1 MKFTMDIKLP
11 FRLPIKD
18 EYKFGSGYE
27 FGEFFSTFYSYK
39 KEVLIEDDP
48 PVLKYCTGIEMSFL
62 LKEGLYSTI
71 EKDELFR
78 SAVLNCLEYINRFI
92 DALRSCYGLDYIYN
106 ITIAD
111 LPEYLIIDLDGE
123 GCLYLTRPQEFLR
136 EEITLNSEG
145 MRIVGSTLAM
155 WDTYPDQFLVDKFF
169 DSAKS
174 HMYKEQM
181 LNAVIDLQTSFE
193 IYIRNTHRL
202 ILLKEGK
209 SREVIEKASTFP
221 FRNVIEQHIAA
232 ALDVDLNFINEGT
245 INQWYKSLYILRN
258 QIVHQGRVY
267 VSGNEAYEAYD
278 AYVAVRN
285 YLADCLV
292 EKGYLSENGKV
303 DLKLFEK
310 NIKGSINVNEIIRR
324 FQEEGLI
331 EDSNDNEKSEESN
344 PEVE

>member
-1 MKFTMDIKLP
+1 MKFTTDIKLP
-11 FRLPIKD
+11 FKLPIKD
-18 EYKFGSGYE
+18 EYQFGSGYE

-39 KEVLIEDDP
+39 KEVIIEDVP
-48 PVLKYCTGIEMSFL
+48 PLLKYCTSIEIRFL
-62 LKEGLYSTI
+62 PKEGLYSNI
-71 EKDELFR
+71 EKDELLR
-78 SAVLNCLEYINRFI
+78 SAVLNFLEYINRFI

-136 EEITLNSEG
+136 EEVTLNAES
-145 MRIVGSTLAM
+145 MRIVGSTLAT
-155 WDTYPDQFLVDKFF
+155 WDMYPDQFLVDKFF

-193 IYIRNTHRL
+193 IFIRNTHRL
-202 ILLKEGK
+202 ILLKEGE
-209 SREVIEKASTFP
+209 SQEEIERASSFP
-221 FRNVIEQHIAA
+221 FRNVIERHIAT
-232 ALDVDLNFINEGT
+232 ALSVDLNFVNEGL
-245 INQWYKSLYILRN
+245 INKWYKNLYVLRN
-258 QIVHQGRVY
+258 QIVHQGRVH
-267 VSGNEAYEAYD
+267 VSGNEVYDAYD

-292 EKGYLSENGKV
+292 EKGYLSEEGKV
-303 DLKLFEK
+303 DLELFEK
-310 NIKGSINVNEIIRR
+310 NIKGSIDVNEIIRR

-331 EDSNDNEKSEESN
+331 EYINHAEKSEESD
-344 PEVE
+344 PEEE